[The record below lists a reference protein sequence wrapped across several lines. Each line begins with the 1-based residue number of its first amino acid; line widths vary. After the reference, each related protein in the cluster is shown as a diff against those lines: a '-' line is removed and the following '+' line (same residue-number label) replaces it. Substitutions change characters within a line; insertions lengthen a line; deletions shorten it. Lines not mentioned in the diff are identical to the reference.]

1 MDTNSDSDIDVN
13 ENFDSNIDN
22 EEEFIQYGGRSQNY
36 DRKFKTTVAS
46 VYVLEANGQ
55 DPKPN
60 FKDTYVNPQ
69 DDVIIEENEKKIL
82 EILLEEANK
91 LKTNYNERIPDQL
104 DLKKL
109 DELEKENNYHDKTN
123 ELIKNFKTLYI
134 ERLNRVYS
142 EVYNIF
148 PIINNKHRVH
158 STPLPLEPH
167 QSKSIETIIDTLKK
181 LIEEIKAEQ
190 EKNTRELKK
199 FVLYVNGDNFKK
211 FFSVPNVGGSK
222 KNKLTMDG
230 GGGDD
235 EAASTSK
242 TTEGALCWH
251 LK

>member
-1 MDTNSDSDIDVN
+1 MDSNSDSDSDIDVN
-13 ENFDSNIDN
+13 ENFDN
-22 EEEFIQYGGRSQNY
+22 EEDFIQYGGRSQNY

-69 DDVIIEENEKKIL
+69 DDVIIERMKKKIL

-91 LKTNYNERIPDQL
+91 YHEQINSNKTNYNERIPDQL

-148 PIINNKHRVH
+148 FPIINNKHRVH

-181 LIEEIKAEQ
+181 LIEEIKAEK

-235 EAASTSK
+235 EGSK
-242 TTEGALCWH
+242 
-251 LK
+251 